1 MSQQLK
7 FSFPN
12 QLKSFGSILS
22 KKEKF
27 FLYLAVFILISSL
40 LAWALR
46 FYVSSTEE
54 VATFGGEYTEG
65 IIGQPSYINPVLAP
79 TNEADL
85 AISRL
90 VFSSLMTYDS
100 NGALEKDIA
109 EDYRI
114 EEDGKKYIFTLKK
127 DVKWHD
133 DTELTAQ
140 DIAFTIEL
148 IKNKL
153 FNAPL
158 ILRSDWQDVSVN
170 VENDH
175 TISFALEEANA
186 AFLNKATFGV
196 LPQHIFNNITSDK
209 FRLSEFNLKP
219 VGSGP
224 FVFANYEQDDEGNI
238 LSYQLLANTNYHA
251 GRPYLEKINFDFYS
265 DKESLYEAYKKKEVN
280 GLTALPYEE
289 IGTFSQRKDTNLH
302 ILKTSQYFA
311 TYFNQT
317 KSVPLAD
324 VEVRK
329 ALNYGTNRQEIIDGF
344 FLGHASPVYSPI
356 IPGFGDFNST
366 QAEMYAFD
374 QTKAEETLENAGW
387 TKQEDGTRKKG
398 DEALKIILTVYA
410 DYPSYAKIAESLKTQ
425 WEKIGVQT
433 ELSFLQ
439 ELAFQNAIEPRE
451 YQSVLYGQPYI
462 GNDPDPFFFW
472 HSSRKK
478 HPGQNFA
485 LYENEEVDK
494 ILADARGNISLEER
508 QAKYAEFEEKL
519 LSDAPALFICSP
531 QFVYI
536 TNSKIKGNDTNAI
549 VNLSYRFSDVT
560 DWYIKTVREK
570 KAE

>member
-1 MSQQLK
+1 MSKQLR

-12 QLKSFGSILS
+12 QLKNFGAVLS
-22 KKEKF
+22 KKERV
-27 FLYLAVFILISSL
+27 FLYLAVFILIFSL
-40 LAWALR
+40 LAWAIK
-46 FYVSSTEE
+46 FYISSTQE
-54 VATFGGEYTEG
+54 VPTIGGEYTEG
-65 IIGQPSYINPVLAP
+65 VIGQPSYINPILAP
-79 TNEADL
+79 TNETDL

-90 VFSSLMTYDS
+90 IFSSLMTYDTK
-100 NGALEKDIA
+100 GALKNDIT
-109 EDYRI
+109 ENYRI
-114 EEDGKKYIFTLKK
+114 EDDGKKYIFNIKK
-127 DVKWHD
+127 GVKWHD
-133 DTELTAQ
+133 DTELTAN
-140 DIAFTIEL
+140 DIAFTIEI

-158 ILRSDWQDVSVN
+158 TLRADWQDITVN
-170 VENDH
+170 VENDY
-175 TISFALEEANA
+175 TISFSLTEPNIT
-186 AFLNKATFGV
+186 FLNKTTFGI
-196 LPQHIFNNITSDK
+196 LPQHIFKNITSDK

-224 FVFANYEQDDEGNI
+224 FVFSNYEQDNEGNI
-238 LSYQLLANTNYHA
+238 ISYQLLANSNYHA
-251 GRPYLEKINFDFYS
+251 KRPYLEKINFDFYS
-265 DKESLYEAYKKKEVN
+265 DKESLYEAYKKKEIN

-289 IGTFSQRKDTNLH
+289 ISTFSERSDTTLH

-329 ALNYGTNRQEIIDGF
+329 ALIYGTNRQEIIDGF
-344 FLGHASPVYSPI
+344 FLGNASPVFSPI
-356 IPGFGDFNST
+356 IPDFGDFST
-366 QAEMYAFD
+366 TQTETYAFD
-374 QTKAEETLENAGW
+374 QLKAEETLENAGW
-387 TKQEDGTRKKG
+387 LKQDDGTRKKG
-398 DEALKIILTVYA
+398 DEILKIILSVYG
-410 DYPSYAKIAESLKTQ
+410 DYPSYAKIAESLKSQ

-433 ELSFLQ
+433 ELSFLE

-451 YQSVLYGQPYI
+451 YESVLYGQPYI

-485 LYENEEVDK
+485 LYENEEVDD

-519 LSDAPALFICSP
+519 LKDAPALFICSP

-536 TNSKIKGNDTNAI
+536 TNSKIKGDETSAI
-549 VNLSYRFSDVT
+549 VNLSYRFSDIT
-560 DWYIKTVREK
+560 NWYIKTVRERK
-570 KAE
+570 